1 MSLLRPRLI
10 PGAVLILAPF
20 LIGTTDPAGDVAPCR
35 PGDGGM
41 GGSAPD
47 VVAATARGV
56 EGGASLEVR
65 VRFDERPDVPDT
77 EGRPFRVDV
86 VVREPE
92 LPAYTFGYYRGVN
105 RIVRYDAIASP
116 RLEILLLPERGEN
129 QFFAVSWTRRTLI
142 MRLPGRL
149 LTRDEDLAG
158 VNLGRLRWGVV
169 VRDEAMCDSLREPR
183 PHVRVSGNTRPPD
196 TPTTTAMGSDSDDPA
211 GAERAE
217 PAPYLSRA
225 VLAAAVFLAGV
236 VGVALLIITAGGRPM
251 RRHHR

>member
-10 PGAVLILAPF
+10 AGSVLIVAPF
-20 LIGTTDPAGDVAPCR
+20 LIGATDPVGDVAPCQ
-35 PGDGGM
+35 PGGGVV

-65 VRFDERPDVPDT
+65 VRFAERPDVPDT

-86 VVREPE
+86 VVLEPE
-92 LPAYTFGYYRGVN
+92 LPAYTFGYYNGVN
-105 RIVRYDAIASP
+105 RIVRYDAVASP
-116 RLEILLLPERGEN
+116 HLEILLLPERGEN
-129 QFFAVSWTRRTLI
+129 QFFAVSWTRRTLV

-169 VRDEAMCDSLREPR
+169 VRDEAMCDSLREP
-183 PHVRVSGNTRPPD
+183 HVRVSGNTRPPD
-196 TPTTTAMGSDSDDPA
+196 TPTMTAIGSDSGDPA
-211 GAERAE
+211 GPERAE
-217 PAPYLSRA
+217 PAPFLSRE

-236 VGVALLIITAGGRPM
+236 IGVALLIITAGERPM
-251 RRHHR
+251 RRLRR